1 MDEATPTIALQHSA
15 VIAVLARQSAIKAV
29 KEQLRRQGLKPAHIA
44 KREIVAIAEDYL
56 AQRRQ
61 AFLEQTA
68 ERVRTSPALRALSE
82 SNASA
87 SACLNETQQIC
98 TAREGLIHKGFRC
111 AELMRKMEKINDRR
125 LRSGINRWPTLD
137 AQHAALAAAGA
148 EKVFAEKI
156 SGAVTDRK
164 ALAKA
169 IAALGPGDV
178 LLVTRLDRLA
188 RSNTD
193 LLNVL
198 DAVARGAGFR
208 SLADAWADTTTPH
221 GRLMLTV
228 LGGLAEFERELI
240 KARTDE
246 HINGKR
252 PSLGERL
259 ARLWSKLVGA
269 TTSATRQSLGSN
281 SLYTCAADLS

>member
-1 MDEATPTIALQHSA
+1 MDEATPTIAPQHSA

-56 AQRRQ
+56 AQHRQ

-125 LRSGINRWPTLD
+125 LRSGINRWPN
-137 AQHAALAAAGA
+137 
-148 EKVFAEKI
+148 
-156 SGAVTDRK
+156 
-164 ALAKA
+164 
-169 IAALGPGDV
+169 
-178 LLVTRLDRLA
+178 A
-188 RSNTD
+188 RCS
-193 LLNVL
+193 
-198 DAVARGAGFR
+198 ARGT
-208 SLADAWADTTTPH
+208 SCC
-221 GRLMLTV
+221 GR
-228 LGGLAEFERELI
+228 
-240 KARTDE
+240 
-246 HINGKR
+246 
-252 PSLGERL
+252 
-259 ARLWSKLVGA
+259 
-269 TTSATRQSLGSN
+269 
-281 SLYTCAADLS
+281 